1 MGQALIG
8 VVLLGGITSLP
19 EIAVSGSAAWNG
31 NAALSVNNLLGGFT
45 MQVTVLALADAA
57 IRRGALTFAVP
68 DPIAL
73 LQGVLGILLISL
85 TVIGIASGDIGF
97 AGAGV
102 WTWAIAAVFVFSLRI
117 VARAE
122 GRPSWQ
128 VIGEP
133 PSPKI
138 GQEDPA
144 DTEGVLRLALSTLAV
159 AVVILGAG
167 YVLSMTG
174 ERLAERSGLGDS
186 FFGAVFT
193 AVSTSLPEISTVLA
207 AVRLGRYVMAVS
219 DIFGTNLFDI
229 GVIFIAD
236 LLYPGGPILNQPGPF
251 AIIAGLL
258 GIVVTAIYL
267 VGLIERRD
275 RDVAG
280 IGIDS
285 FVVLAAYIGGVAVL
299 YTLR

>member
-1 MGQALIG
+1 MA
-8 VVLLGGITSLP
+8 LLGGITSLP
-19 EIAVSGSAAWNG
+19 EIAVSGSAALNG
-31 NAALSVNNLLGGFT
+31 NAELSVNNLLGGFT

-57 IRRGALTFAVP
+57 IRRGALTYAVP
-68 DPIAL
+68 DPITL
-73 LQGVLGILLISL
+73 LQGVLGILLIAL
-85 TVIGIASGDIGF
+85 TVIGIASGDVGF
-97 AGAGV
+97 AGAGA
-102 WTWAIAAVFVFSLRI
+102 WTWAIAAVFIFSLRI

-122 GRPSWQ
+122 GRPSWK
-128 VIGEP
+128 VVGEP

-144 DTEGVLRLALSTLAV
+144 STSGTLRLALSTFA
-159 AVVILGAG
+159 AAIVILGAG

-251 AIIAGLL
+251 AIVAGLM

-280 IGIDS
+280 IGLDS